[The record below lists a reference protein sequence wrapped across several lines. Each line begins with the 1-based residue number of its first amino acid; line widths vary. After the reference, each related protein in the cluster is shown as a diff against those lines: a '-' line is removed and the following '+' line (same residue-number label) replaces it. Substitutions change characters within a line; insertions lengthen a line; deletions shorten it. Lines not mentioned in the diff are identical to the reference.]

1 MGTTLTSH
9 HKITTFL
16 SMVVLLL
23 MMGGCG
29 HPADN
34 EQLVAVDTLLAQ
46 NRGEEAMQMLQMLNT
61 ASFNNHDKAY
71 QALLTVQA
79 NHACNIAAT
88 DDNAINEAVKPL
100 TPKKKEKLTML
111 EKMKQ
116 QGRLPEVPKG
126 AVEEEPENDD

>member
-1 MGTTLTSH
+1 
-9 HKITTFL
+9 
-16 SMVVLLL
+16 MVVLLL

-61 ASFNNHDKAY
+61 ASFNHHDKAY

-88 DDNAINEAVKPL
+88 DDNAINEAVKYFKPA
-100 TPKKKEKLTML
+100 PSRGCR
-111 EKMKQ
+111 Q
-116 QGRLPEVPKG
+116 RR
-126 AVEEEPENDD
+126 